1 MSKNEKLKVR
11 KKLIKKLPDIYNIRR
26 ALEDCIEEKLKGN
39 VTDCGTWLDFS
50 GADVAFELKGKR
62 YNIEINDITKESKWL
77 KEYMSINTI

>member
-26 ALEDCIEEKLKGN
+26 TLEDCIEKKLKGN

-62 YNIEINDITKESKWL
+62 YNIKINDITKDSKW
-77 KEYMSINTI
+77 T

>member
-26 ALEDCIEEKLKGN
+26 TLEDCIEKKLKGN

-62 YNIEINDITKESKWL
+62 YNIKINDITKDSK
-77 KEYMSINTI
+77 

>member
-62 YNIEINDITKESKWL
+62 YNIEINDITKDSKW
-77 KEYMSINTI
+77 T

>member
-1 MSKNEKLKVR
+1 MN
-11 KKLIKKLPDIYNIRR
+11 KKLPDIYNIRR

-39 VTDCGTWLDFS
+39 VTDVGTWLDFS

-77 KEYMSINTI
+77 KEYTLINTI